1 MFYESLMLIVLVLFV
16 LVIVLACVG
25 FGTVARWLLRRKRPP
40 RSPAGRSFAASS
52 SPTVSEA
59 NAPRLDTS
67 SDDFVFEPERTET
80 SGASLPVVSPSSE
93 DVVDASQA
101 DSKYSLEGPL
111 NASPLFRCGVVIGIG
126 VLLMIPL
133 MLVENLVQERAE
145 LYRDVVSDISRTWG
159 GQQQLSGPY
168 LLIPYT
174 QRVIQERVVPSEKG
188 DGKIVRE
195 SRLESSSFV
204 VLPSR
209 LSFKATLDPESR
221 QRGIYRALVYSSEVD
236 ISGQFALPSREAMAR
251 IVPGLVDVDFNRAF
265 VIVGLSHPSALRK
278 VESFTWNGTPYA
290 AEPGTQPFEQV
301 SSGFRIPV
309 RLDGQTTFDFSQ
321 RLSMSGSGGIR
332 FAPAGETTDISVR
345 SSWPHPSFQGQ
356 VLPAAYETSD
366 KGFSAI
372 WSVPSLARSYPNL
385 GVLHSWPDGFTS
397 FAVGVDLY
405 QPGTHYGLVERS
417 VKYGVLF
424 IGLTFLAFI
433 VFEMGLGARLHPIQY
448 GIVGLSMVVFYL
460 VLLSLSEHLAFLT
473 AYLSASA
480 CIILMVSSYV
490 GAALRSVKEGLGIGV
505 LLLALYTL
513 LYTILQ
519 MEDYALLM
527 GTALILVMLAALMVV
542 SRNLARGR
550 T

>member
-1 MFYESLMLIVLVLFV
+1 MD
-16 LVIVLACVG
+16 
-25 FGTVARWLLRRKRPP
+25 
-40 RSPAGRSFAASS
+40 
-52 SPTVSEA
+52 
-59 NAPRLDTS
+59 APQT
-67 SDDFVFEPERTET
+67 
-80 SGASLPVVSPSSE
+80 
-93 DVVDASQA
+93 
-101 DSKYSLEGPL
+101 DSKCSLEGPL

-126 VLLMIPL
+126 LLLMIPL
-133 MLVENLVQERAE
+133 MLVESLVQERAG
-145 LYRDVVSDISRTWG
+145 LYRDVVFDISRTWG
-159 GQQQLSGPY
+159 GRQQLSGPY

-195 SRLESSSFV
+195 SRLESGSFV

-236 ISGQFALPSREAMAR
+236 ISGRFALPSREAMAR
-251 IVPGLVDVDFNRAF
+251 IVPALVEVDFNRAF
-265 VIVGLSHPSALRK
+265 VIMGLSHPSALRK
-278 VESFTWNGTPYA
+278 VGSFAWNGTPYA
-290 AEPGTQPFEQV
+290 AEPGTQPFGQV
-301 SSGFRIPV
+301 PSGFRIPIA
-309 RLDGQTTFDFSQ
+309 LDGKTTFDFSQ

-332 FAPAGETTDISVR
+332 FAPAGETTDISVQ
-345 SSWPHPSFQGQ
+345 SSWLHPSFQGQ
-356 VLPAAYETSD
+356 VLPTSYETSD
-366 KGFSAI
+366 KGFSAT

-385 GVLHSWPDGFTS
+385 GVLHTWPDDFTS

-433 VFEMGLGARLHPIQY
+433 VFEMGLGARLHPVQY
-448 GIVGLSMVVFYL
+448 GIVGLAMVVFYL

-480 CIILMVSSYV
+480 CIIFMVSAYV
-490 GAALRSVKEGLGIGV
+490 GAALRSVKEGLGIGG
-505 LLLALYTL
+505 LLLVLYTL

-527 GTALILVMLAALMVV
+527 GAALILVMLAALMVV